1 MGLIYWRTDLMD
13 APPRSLQE
21 LAATAA
27 ELRRRDVV
35 TWGFVWQG
43 RQYEGLSCVF
53 LEVLRDF
60 GGHWLQPG
68 DDRQADLD
76 SPEAIAAAGWLAGL
90 VRSGVTPA
98 AVANVSESESLQIF
112 GAGEAAFMR
121 NWPYAWAE
129 LQKPGSAVAGR
140 VGVVSLGDGTQ
151 GSWGFSML
159 RGSDH
164 PQQAAAVMRWF
175 TSEPSSRDLAER
187 FGYTPV
193 WQSLLNDPQLQERL
207 PLLPVLRQ
215 ALERTALRPLTPLYA
230 QLSDVL
236 QRQLSG
242 LITGTGTPQAAM
254 AEAQRQSTLILQAAG
269 PAA

>member
-1 MGLIYWRTDLMD
+1 MCSSDL
-13 APPRSLQE
+13 
-21 LAATAA
+21 
-27 ELRRRDVV
+27 
-35 TWGFVWQG
+35 
-43 RQYEGLSCVF
+43 
-53 LEVLRDF
+53 LRDF
-60 GGHWLQPG
+60 GGHWLRPG
-68 DDRQADLD
+68 DDRQAELD

-90 VRSGVTPA
+90 VRSGVTLE

-129 LQKPGSAVAGR
+129 LQKPGSSVAGR

-159 RGSDH
+159 RGSEH
-164 PQQAAAVMRWF
+164 PQQAAEVMRWF
-175 TSEPSSRDLAER
+175 ISEPNGRELALR
-187 FGYTPV
+187 YGYTPV
-193 WQSLLNDPQLQERL
+193 WQSLLNDDALQAQL

-230 QLSDVL
+230 QLSDVV

-242 LITGTGTPQAAM
+242 LITGTSTPQAAM
-254 AEAQRQSTLILQAAG
+254 VEAQRQSELILRAAA
-269 PAA
+269 PVS